1 MADAPSKDT
10 GKDERSWLPIALAGG
25 FVAFSVL
32 VAVAANLR
40 DSDSD
45 PADARTVFV
54 VAALAVDAVEDNDAG
69 MYAELRCDD
78 GEDVLTPYV
87 GADPNAKATRTEV
100 AGVRTGS
107 FHLAIEGEQS
117 AEFDVTV
124 ERDGDRSCIE
134 DVRLI
139 EATR

>member
-1 MADAPSKDT
+1 MADAQS
-10 GKDERSWLPIALAGG
+10 KDERSWLPIALAGG
-25 FVAFSVL
+25 FLAFSVL
-32 VAVAANLR
+32 VAVMANLR

-45 PADARTVFV
+45 PRDARTVFV
-54 VAALAVDAVEDNDAG
+54 VAALAVDAVEENNTA
-69 MYAELRCDD
+69 MYAELRCDG
-78 GEDVLTPYV
+78 GEDPLTPYV
-87 GADPNAKATRTEV
+87 ADDTAKATRSEV

-107 FHLAIEGEQS
+107 FHLSIEGEQS

-134 DVRLI
+134 DVRII